1 MSGGINFNQFG
12 NNNIRNT
19 NFDKNKNTSSN
30 KEQIESSQEE
40 LLSQPTT
47 KKFSAEEVQGFMNAQ
62 AVYAQ
67 AGIKQSNIENID
79 PAKYLSSETISDIE
93 KSMMVFEK
101 MYDEAYSAI
110 NNEFGDK
117 ISENAKKQLA
127 LLYFS

>member
-12 NNNIRNT
+12 NNIHNT
-19 NFDKNKNTSSN
+19 NFDKNKNTPTKN
-30 KEQIESSQEE
+30 EQIESSQEE
-40 LLSQPTT
+40 LLSQPMA
-47 KKFSAEEVQGFMNAQ
+47 KQLSADEVQGFMSAQ

-93 KSMMVFEK
+93 KSMMDFEK
-101 MYDEAYSAI
+101 MYDEAYSVI